1 MFHPTTATSFAMLEK
16 KFSVFAHTRQ
26 FNVFFYGCKTNP
38 ANGEIIYFHKA
49 MKEEEEGEGGND
61 EHY

>member
-1 MFHPTTATSFAMLEK
+1 MLEK